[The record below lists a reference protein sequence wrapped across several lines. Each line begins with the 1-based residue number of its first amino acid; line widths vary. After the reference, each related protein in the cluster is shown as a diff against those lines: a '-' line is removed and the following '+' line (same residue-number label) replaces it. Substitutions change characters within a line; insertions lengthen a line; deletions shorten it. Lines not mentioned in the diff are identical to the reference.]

1 VTTSLCRELD
11 RVYRVFTGETSADV
25 SGEAAVEETSPVKFL
40 SRTFELS
47 AFERDVLLLSAG
59 VELESRFALACA
71 EAQKDPRLI
80 APTFGMALA
89 SLDAPHWSAVNRDAP
104 LRYWR
109 LVDLGPGGLTRAPL
123 RIDERIL
130 HYLTGLPCGDD
141 RISPFLSAL
150 DAEGGVLAEI
160 HRPPAETAASRW
172 ARTGEPVLLTSR
184 RASERRAVVQEMC
197 RLLGRPCFSMRASDI
212 PVNAAEREQ
221 VARLWTREHLL
232 TGAVLCVNAA
242 EFDDSCLPALCAF
255 VERAAGIAAIE
266 AREQPASEQ
275 TGTFRLAIPAIGA
288 SERKAVWIESLGP
301 DAYALNGR
309 LDRIVDHFEMDG
321 PSIRLAGDIVRNAP
335 AADDRGPVAWQAC
348 RELSRR
354 SLDGLAQRIDAKAR
368 WQDVVLPEPQLDTLR
383 QIVAHVRQRA
393 TVHRDWGFGGRY
405 ARGLAVTALFAGA
418 SGTGKTMAAEAIA
431 ADLDLDLYQIDLAG
445 VVSKYIGETE
455 KNLRRIFDAAEDSGA
470 VLLFDEADALFGKRS
485 DVRDSH
491 DRYANVEVSYLLQRM
506 DSYRGLAILTTN
518 MKHAID
524 AAFVRRL
531 RFIVQFPFP
540 GAPERR
546 RIWENVFPVE
556 APARQLD
563 YERLSQLNV
572 AGGVIR
578 NIAMHAAFLA
588 ADEGGEIG
596 MNHILRAAR
605 VEYGKMDRPLTAAE
619 TGGSRWS

>member
-1 VTTSLCRELD
+1 VTTTLCHELD
-11 RVYRVFTGETSADV
+11 RVYRALTGEAPADF
-25 SGEAAVEETSPVKFL
+25 SGEAAAGETSPLEFL

-47 AFERDVLLLSAG
+47 PFERDVLLLCAG
-59 VELESRFALACA
+59 VELESRFAVACA
-71 EAQKDPRLI
+71 QAQKDPHLI
-80 APTFGMALA
+80 PPTFATALA
-89 SLDAPHWSAVNRDAP
+89 SLGAPHWSAVNREAP

-109 LVDLGPGGLTRAPL
+109 LIELGPGGLTRAPL

-130 HYLTGLPCGDD
+130 HYVTGLPCGDD
-141 RISPFLSAL
+141 RISPFLTPLEPEA
-150 DAEGGVLAEI
+150 GVLAEI
-160 HRPPAETAASRW
+160 HWLPAETAAGRW
-172 ARTGEPVLLTSR
+172 TRAGEPVLLTSR
-184 RASERRAVVQEMC
+184 RASERLAVVQEMC
-197 RLLGRPCFSMRASDI
+197 RLLGRPCFSMRSSDL
-212 PVNAAEREQ
+212 PANAAEREQ

-232 TGAVLCVNAA
+232 TGAVLCIDAG
-242 EFDDSCLPALCAF
+242 ESDLSDTPALSAF
-255 VERAAGIAAIE
+255 VERAAGIAAIL
-266 AREQPASEQ
+266 AREQPVSER
-275 TGTFRLAIPAIGA
+275 TGAFRIAIPAIGA
-288 SERKAVWIESLGP
+288 AERKAVWIESLGP
-301 DAYALNGR
+301 EASALNGR

-321 PSIRLAGDIVRNAP
+321 PSIRLVGDIVRNAP
-335 AADDRGPVAWQAC
+335 DTGDPGPLAWQAC

-354 SLDGLAQRIDAKAR
+354 SLDGLAQRIEVKAR
-368 WQDVVLPEPQLDTLR
+368 WQDVVLPEPQLETLR
-383 QIVAHVRQRA
+383 QIVAHVRQRT
-393 TVHRDWGFGGRY
+393 TVHREWGFGSRY

-431 ADLDLDLYQIDLAG
+431 SDLDLDLYQIDLAG

-524 AAFVRRL
+524 TAFVRRL

-546 RIWENVFPVE
+546 RIWENVFPKE
-556 APARQLD
+556 APVRQLD
-563 YERLSQLNV
+563 YDRLAQLNV

-619 TGGSRWS
+619 TGGSLWS